1 MSFMNLIMG
10 FFGVPWLFFFTK
22 QFGLCFSC
30 FLFLGSVFFSRFS
43 VFENMVGYLVWRVSG
58 GGSLQI
64 ISCFYF
70 GALLC
75 SCFVWVLLP
84 ILLLPLPKLFE
95 VSGMGSETLP
105 NALGYYFM

>member
-1 MSFMNLIMG
+1 M
-10 FFGVPWLFFFTK
+10 VVFFTK
-22 QFGLCFSC
+22 QFGLCFISLA
-30 FLFLGSVFFSRFS
+30 FVWVLFFFFRFSRF
-43 VFENMVGYLVWRVSG
+43 FPFLKTWLVIWFGGVSG

-75 SCFVWVLLP
+75 SCFVWVLP
-84 ILLLPLPKLFE
+84 PFLLLPLPKLFE